1 VFTPLFDATKREICQ
16 DEAGLQ
22 KLFLQFSFP
31 GGIPSHRPYW
41 RRAHRDWRLWAIV
54 ILMLA
59 AMAVYLM
66 TGDLRWPIHAQPQS
80 MVPTAG

>member
-1 VFTPLFDATKREICQ
+1 MNRD
-16 DEAGLQ
+16 
-22 KLFLQFSFP
+22 
-31 GGIPSHRPYW
+31 IPNHRPYW

-66 TGDLRWPIHAQPQS
+66 TGDLRWRLQAQPQQPIS
-80 MVPTAG
+80 APAGN